1 MTRLRADRN
10 GLQLKPDMSKVVKTL
25 CLALLL
31 ASSLPLDAA
40 ASEGDDEQLDAVHHV
55 ADGNYLDFS
64 PLGKVQLP
72 RIMLVRTE
80 EGSMDIDFFGSTYS
94 ALASGSYHMVSE
106 ETVADAPGEESGAS
120 EDAESGSIIDEEE
133 ASGHDEGV
141 LMPVRGELILDLSI
155 TRHLVFAWIGALLVI
170 VIFVTLARRYQR
182 GVGRETAPK
191 GLFHNLFETLFMF
204 VRDEIARPNLGEKTE
219 RFLPFLSTA
228 FFFILF
234 CNLLGLVPFGAT
246 ATANISVTAVLAAFT
261 FIITQVSANKDHWA
275 HLFGPPGTPLPVRFI
290 LFPVEFLGLFT
301 KPIALAIRLFA
312 NMTAG
317 HLVILSLIGL
327 IFTFNGLFGPAG
339 GYAISPVSIAFS
351 LGIYLLELLVATI
364 QAYIFTMLSALFI
377 GMAVADH
384 GHHHEEEHHTESL
397 PESAAARL
405 TVDGITESTRL
416 DAEPAVAS

>member
-1 MTRLRADRN
+1 
-10 GLQLKPDMSKVVKTL
+10 
-25 CLALLL
+25 
-31 ASSLPLDAA
+31 
-40 ASEGDDEQLDAVHHV
+40 
-55 ADGNYLDFS
+55 
-64 PLGKVQLP
+64 
-72 RIMLVRTE
+72 
-80 EGSMDIDFFGSTYS
+80 
-94 ALASGSYHMVSE
+94 
-106 ETVADAPGEESGAS
+106 
-120 EDAESGSIIDEEE
+120 
-133 ASGHDEGV
+133 
-141 LMPVRGELILDLSI
+141 MPVRGELILDLSI

-182 GVGRETAPK
+182 GIGRETAPK
-191 GLFHNLFETLFMF
+191 GLFHNMFETLFMF

-261 FIITQVSANKDHWA
+261 FVITQVSANKDHWA

-339 GYAISPVSIAFS
+339 GYGISPVSIAFS

-377 GMAVADH
+377 GMAVEDH

-405 TVDGITESTRL
+405 AVDGSIETTRVE
-416 DAEPAVAS
+416 AEPAVAR

>member
-1 MTRLRADRN
+1 MTGSRPNRDTLP
-10 GLQLKPDMSKVVKTL
+10 LSISVVAKTVFF
-25 CLALLL
+25 AMLL
-31 ASSLPLDAA
+31 AFGLSLSAR
-40 ASEGDDEQLDAVHHV
+40 ASGGDDEQLDAVHHV

-64 PLGKVQLP
+64 PLGKVELP

-80 EGSMDIDFFGSTYS
+80 DGSVAIDFFGSTHS
-94 ALASGSYHMVSE
+94 AVASGKYHLVAEDPTREMESADSLESE
-106 ETVADAPGEESGAS
+106 ADGTVAASDGEADADPEEG
-120 EDAESGSIIDEEE
+120 I
-133 ASGHDEGV
+133 
-141 LMPVRGELILDLSI
+141 LTPVRGELIIDLSI

-170 VIFVTLARRYQR
+170 VIFVNLARRYQR

-191 GLFHNLFETLFMF
+191 GLFHNMFETLFMF
-204 VRDEIARPNLGEKTE
+204 VRDEIARPNLGDKTE
-219 RFLPFLSTA
+219 RFLPFLLTA

-261 FIITQVSANKDHWA
+261 FVITQVSASKDHWT
-275 HLFGPPGTPLPVRFI
+275 HLFGPPGTPFLVRFI

-339 GYAISPVSIAFS
+339 GYGISPVSIAFS

-377 GMAVADH
+377 GMAVEEH
-384 GHHHEEEHHTESL
+384 GHHHEEEHHTGSL
-397 PESAAARL
+397 PASEAARIAA
-405 TVDGITESTRL
+405 DGSVETTRVET
-416 DAEPAVAS
+416 EPAMAS